1 MKLSI
6 IIDCLQS
13 QTFKDFE
20 AIFVVDK
27 HLTEIGEFVSKDARI
42 SFISNL
48 NSIFRSKRD
57 ANDPKIGGNASQL
70 RNYGIKAAKGE
81 FILLLDD
88 DNLFDNDY
96 LEKYFQF
103 RDIHRKHIGKDFVL
117 CPTLM
122 YRKTGQVQNY
132 GFSHFNY
139 WMSRPEAAKMGDKER
154 INVQMFS
161 GNSLLAPA
169 YLFKEHLFDE
179 RLDFVAEDLDFTR
192 GISSA
197 GIPIIVLRD
206 LHNYH
211 MESDKDTLQQARV
224 GNEYAAYRK
233 AKHRRIFVK
242 KYASWTDKIKFALLG
257 IWGQSGRL
265 GLKVLLFGKGRPRW
279 KIIWAIIKGT
289 FCKI

>member
-1 MKLSI
+1 MQNMI
-6 IIDCLQS
+6 TCLQA
-13 QTFKDFE
+13 QTFNDFE
-20 AIFVVDK
+20 VIFIVDK
-27 HLTEIGEFVSKDARI
+27 NLTELGEFVSEDTRI
-42 SFISNL
+42 RFITNL
-48 NSIFRSKRD
+48 NSSFRSKRD
-57 ANDPKIGGNASQL
+57 KNDPKIGGNASQL
-70 RNYGIKAAKGE
+70 RNYGIKAAKWE

-88 DNLFDNDY
+88 DNLFENDY

-103 RDIHRKHIGKDFVL
+103 RDIHRKRIWRDFVL

-139 WMSRPEAAKMGDKER
+139 WMSRPEAAKMWNKER
-154 INVQMFS
+154 ITVQMFS
-161 GNSLLAPA
+161 WNSLLAPA
-169 YLFKEHLFDE
+169 YIFKDHLFDE

-192 GISSA
+192 WLTSA
-197 GIPIIVLRD
+197 WYPIIVLRD

-211 MESDKDTLQQARV
+211 MESDKDKLQQARV

-257 IWGQSGRL
+257 IWWQSGRL
-265 GLKVLLFGKGRPRW
+265 WLKVLLFGKWKPRR
-279 KIIWAIIKGT
+279 KIMRAIVRGT
-289 FCKI
+289 FAPIK